1 MQELIERQAAL
12 RLCKDADW
20 KDDEDFIV
28 GYSYAMR
35 EMAES
40 IEELPTIEA
49 EPAQNWIP
57 VSERLPET
65 KGRYLCS
72 LYYAV
77 PPYHLLHPEN
87 DTYIR
92 DVSVQYFD
100 GKSFI
105 SSVIAWMPM
114 PNAYEPPNNMIGD

>member
-1 MQELIERQAAL
+1 MPELIYKQDAL

-20 KDDEDFIV
+20 KDNEDFIV
-28 GYSYAMR
+28 GYNYAMH

-40 IEELPTIEA
+40 IEELPTVSL
-49 EPAQNWIP
+49 WIP
-57 VSERLPET
+57 VSERLPES

-72 LYYAV
+72 LYYAI

-92 DVSVQYFD
+92 EVSVQYFD

-105 SSVIAWMPM
+105 ASVVAWMPM
-114 PNAYEPPNNMIGD
+114 PDAYEPPNNMIGD

>member
-28 GYSYAMR
+28 GYNYAMR

-49 EPAQNWIP
+49 KP
-57 VSERLPET
+57 VRYGRWETINPLYSNVYCSECGAASDKYLAKRY
-65 KGRYLCS
+65 KGCPFCLCVMD
-72 LYYAV
+72 AT
-77 PPYHLLHPEN
+77 
-87 DTYIR
+87 DTN
-92 DVSVQYFD
+92 VG
-100 GKSFI
+100 GKGC
-105 SSVIAWMPM
+105 AD
-114 PNAYEPPNNMIGD
+114 NG